1 MEPSGERSMP
11 RRPENIVVP
20 GPGQES
26 VWDYPRPPDVK
37 PDERLVT
44 VVFAGKEIAHSNR
57 AIRVLETSHPPTFY
71 IPPGDV
77 LGKGLRASGH
87 ATFCEFKGQAIY
99 FDLQVGGL
107 ISKNAAWCYPEPRPP
122 YEVIAGCFSFYPSRV
137 EECTVGGK
145 VVVPQ
150 PGDFYG
156 GWITP
161 DVVGPFKGDP
171 GTMSW

>member
-1 MEPSGERSMP
+1 MP
-11 RRPENIVVP
+11 QKLENIVVP

-37 PDERLVT
+37 TDERLVT
-44 VVFAGKEIAHSNR
+44 VVFAGEEVARSNR
-57 AIRVLETSHPPTFY
+57 TIRVLETSHPPTFY

-77 LGKGLRASGH
+77 LVERLMASRH
-87 ATFCEFKGQAIY
+87 VTFCEFKGQAIY
-99 FDLQVGGL
+99 FNIQVGDQ
-107 ISKNAAWCYPEPRPP
+107 ISKDAAWCYPEPQPG
-122 YEVIAGCFSFYPSRV
+122 YEVIAGCISFYPSRV
-137 EECTVGGK
+137 DECTVGGN

-150 PGDFYG
+150 AGGFYG